1 MKKYLWTAV
10 IGLFFVLAGIYY
22 YFVVF
27 TSESKKV
34 EVLIEQ
40 QKEEIKEPDPV
51 LESVIIYICGAVKN
65 PGVYQ
70 LIEGS
75 RISDAVIAAGGLNED
90 AAPQILNLAAKLV
103 DEQKIYIPTQ
113 LEVEQETTLQ
123 KQLIETETKK
133 QDQSNKQIDLNLATA
148 EELTML
154 PGIGKK
160 RAEAIISYRESVGGF
175 TNSEQLTEIEG
186 IGEAMFEKI
195 KDFITVGEK

>member
-1 MKKYLWTAV
+1 MKKYLWKAV

-27 TSESKKV
+27 TSESKNV

-40 QKEEIKEPDPV
+40 QKEDIKELDPV

-75 RISDAVIAAGGLNED
+75 RISDGIIAAGGLNED
-90 AAPQILNLAAKLV
+90 AAPQVLNLAAKLV
-103 DEQKIYIPTQ
+103 DEQKIYIPNQ

-123 KQLIETETKK
+123 KQLIGTETQK
-133 QDQSNKQIDLNLATA
+133 QDQSNKKIDLNLATA

-160 RAEAIISYRESVGGF
+160 RAEAIISYRESMGGF
-175 TNSEQLTEIEG
+175 TSSEQLTEIEG

-195 KDFITVGEK
+195 KEFITVGEK

>member
-1 MKKYLWTAV
+1 MKKYLWKAV

-27 TSESKKV
+27 TSESKNV

-40 QKEEIKEPDPV
+40 QKEDIKELDPV

-75 RISDAVIAAGGLNED
+75 RISDGIIAAGGLNED
-90 AAPQILNLAAKLV
+90 AAPQVLNLAAKLV

-123 KQLIETETKK
+123 KQLIGTETQK
-133 QDQSNKQIDLNLATA
+133 QDQSNKKIDLNLATA

-160 RAEAIISYRESVGGF
+160 RAEAIISYRESMGGF
-175 TNSEQLTEIEG
+175 TSSEQLTEIEG

-195 KDFITVGEK
+195 KEFITVGEK